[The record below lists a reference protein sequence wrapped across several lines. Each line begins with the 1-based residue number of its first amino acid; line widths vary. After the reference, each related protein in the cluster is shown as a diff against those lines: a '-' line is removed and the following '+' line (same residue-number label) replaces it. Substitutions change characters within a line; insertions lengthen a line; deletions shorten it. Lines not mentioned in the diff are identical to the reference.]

1 MKNNNSKYIQ
11 SAGLVILFAFATFI
25 VSAQT
30 ISTTIDKKD
39 ILIGEHISYKIKI
52 DLPSSEYKI
61 FVQIPD
67 SITHFDIIEKGV
79 GTISIKEGRNI
90 WEQKVIFTSFDSGEF
105 TFPSFA
111 CTLSHATIAS
121 KILFTDS
128 FKINVGYMPTD
139 STGTPRDIK
148 TIIEVEY
155 FNWLWVII
163 AASILIFLLVLFLIL
178 RYLRSRKKQLP
189 AIQSFQ
195 AFKDAMKSLDTL
207 RKANEEGTIPTKEY
221 HTKLADVLK
230 VYYSRASKQNILNKT
245 TEEVLEKLKFHAL
258 KAETASTTLQALQT
272 GDATKFAKYNP
283 SFAENELALN
293 YLRNTIEEIEQLRHQ
308 KK

>member
-1 MKNNNSKYIQ
+1 MKSSYSKYIR
-11 SAGLVILFAFATFI
+11 SVSLALLLTFVTII

-30 ISTTIDKKD
+30 VNTTIDKKE
-39 ILIGEHISYKIKI
+39 ILIGEQISYSLKI
-52 DLPSSEYKI
+52 DLPSPEYKV

-90 WEQKVIFTSFDSGEF
+90 WQQKVIFTSFDSGTF

-121 KILFTDS
+121 KTLFTDS

-155 FNWLWVII
+155 FNWLWII
-163 AASILIFLLVLFLIL
+163 TAASILIFLLILFFIL

-189 AIQSFQ
+189 AIQNYQ

-245 TEEVLEKLKFHAL
+245 TEEILEKLKFHAL